1 MKDIL
6 QELNKIR
13 LKEEVKARQRSIDRD
28 ILECDRDTKYFHKVA
43 NQRRRK
49 TMIHSLDGPNGPTYD
64 IKEMIDVASN
74 FYRDLYKKEDRKGF
88 SLSDDFFSEGEKV
101 TGNDNISLESPFTED
116 EVNNPVFGSYSNG
129 VPGPDGLSF
138 LFYQY
143 FW

>member
-1 MKDIL
+1 
-6 QELNKIR
+6 
-13 LKEEVKARQRSIDRD
+13 
-28 ILECDRDTKYFHKVA
+28 
-43 NQRRRK
+43 
-49 TMIHSLDGPNGPTYD
+49 MIHSLDGPNGPTYD

-143 FW
+143 FWQVIKDDLMALFHDFHAGGLDIYRLNFAVLSFIP